1 MAINNS
7 LFWQLLEKEHERARA
22 YCGRLTGDFDEG
34 DDLYQDSV
42 IKAYNGFGKLKLAV
56 SFRPWFYRIIANNYK
71 GRFRTSWW
79 KRVLS
84 KSIDPVEIEGQ
95 TDPAELYEAKRR
107 LNYAFQVLS
116 VDDRILVTL
125 AELDGWKISEL
136 AEMTSKTEGFIKM
149 RLSRAR
155 HKMRKKLGKL
165 YREKNRGTAKKGT
178 NNICYVTRPEE
189 D

>member
-1 MAINNS
+1 MAINND

-42 IKAYNGFGKLKLAV
+42 LKAYHGFAKLRLTD
-56 SFRPWFYRIIANNYK
+56 SFRPWFYQIIANNYR

-84 KSIDPVEIEGQ
+84 RPADPTESEGSHN
-95 TDPAELYEAKRR
+95 PADLYEAKRR
-107 LNYAFQVLS
+107 LNYAFRVLS
-116 VDDRILVTL
+116 VDDRIIVTL
-125 AELDGWKISEL
+125 AELEQWKISEL
-136 AEMTSKTEGFIKM
+136 AAMMSKSEAFIKM

-155 HKMRKKLGKL
+155 HKMRKKLGNL
-165 YREKNRGTAKKGT
+165 YCEKSKETVMKGT
-178 NNICYVTRPEE
+178 NNICCVTRPEK